1 LYVDHRFPR
10 KRRSHALLQPRRRHA
25 PTVERKVALS
35 ALRRSRLPLLLA
47 LALVVPTLGV
57 TACGGDEAS
66 GTDESA
72 QQLINQTFSG
82 EKKVD
87 SGKVNLNLGAKLEA
101 TGAASSQLEGPI
113 SLKLTGPFQSQGED
127 KLPEVDFDM
136 TISAGGQKFTAGAVT
151 TNDKAFIAYQGTE
164 YRIPQDQFE
173 RYKRQVERES
183 RQQNKNQQNQ
193 FDLAS
198 LGVNPRDWL
207 QNPKKEGEEE
217 VGGAETVHVS
227 ADVRIGALLKDLN
240 DLIRRAGRL
249 GLESDQVPQRIPE
262 RTQRQIEESVK
273 SAQFDLWTGKDDKIM
288 RRLEIEFSF
297 DLPEELRTQAQ
308 GVSGG
313 TVDIKVEIA
322 ELNEDQEIKVP
333 TKSRPLSELQS
344 QLGVSALGLG
354 EGLGSGSS
362 GSGSSGSGSGGGSS
376 GGSSSGGGS
385 SGSGSSGS
393 SGGGTDLGTGGD
405 PNIDSAR
412 SERYLKC
419 LSDAKRPADIEKC
432 SAILEK

>member
-1 LYVDHRFPR
+1 M
-10 KRRSHALLQPRRRHA
+10 
-25 PTVERKVALS
+25 
-35 ALRRSRLPLLLA
+35 
-47 LALVVPTLGV
+47 PTLV
-57 TACGGDEAS
+57 LAACGGDDA

-87 SGKVNLNLGAKLEA
+87 SGKVNLDLSAKLEA
-101 TGAASSQLEGPI
+101 TGAAASQLEGPV

-151 TNDKAFIAYQGTE
+151 TNDQAFIAYQGTD
-164 YRIPQDQFE
+164 YRIPQGQFE

-183 RQQNKNQQNQ
+183 RQQNNEQQNQ

-207 QNPKKEGEEE
+207 QNPKKEGDED

-249 GLESDQVPQRIPE
+249 GLQNEQVPERIPE
-262 RTQRQIEESVK
+262 RTLRQIEESVK
-273 SAQFDLWTGKDDKIM
+273 TAQFDLWTGKDDKIM

-297 DLPEELRTQAQ
+297 DLPEELQGQAQ

-313 TVDIKVEIA
+313 TVDMKVEIA
-322 ELNEDQEIKVP
+322 ELNEDQEIEVP
-333 TKSRPLSELQS
+333 KKSRPLSELQS
-344 QLGVSALGLG
+344 QLGVGALGLG
-354 EGLGSGSS
+354 EGLGGGS
-362 GSGSSGSGSGGGSS
+362 SGGGSS
-376 GGSSSGGGS
+376 GGSSSGGSS
-385 SGSGSSGS
+385 SGGGSSGS

-405 PNIDSAR
+405 PSVNSER

-432 SAILEK
+432 SSILEK

>member
-1 LYVDHRFPR
+1 M
-10 KRRSHALLQPRRRHA
+10 
-25 PTVERKVALS
+25 S

-47 LALVVPTLGV
+47 LALVVPTLALA
-57 TACGGDEAS
+57 ACGGDDS

-87 SGKVNLNLGAKLEA
+87 SGKVNLDLSAKLEA
-101 TGAASSQLEGPI
+101 TGAAASQLEGPI

-151 TNDKAFIAYQGTE
+151 TNDQAFISYQRTD
-164 YRIPQDQFE
+164 YRIPQDQFD

-183 RQQNKNQQNQ
+183 RQQNNEQQNQ

-207 QNPKKEGEEE
+207 QDPKKEGEED
-217 VGGAETVHVS
+217 VGGVETVHVS
-227 ADVRIGALLKDLN
+227 ADVRVGALLKDVN

-249 GLESDQVPQRIPE
+249 GLQNEQVPQRIPE

-273 SAQFDLWTGKDDKIM
+273 TAQFDLWTGKDDKIM

-297 DLPEELRTQAQ
+297 DLPEELRGQAQ

-313 TVDIKVEIA
+313 TVDMNVEIT
-322 ELNEDQEIKVP
+322 ELNEDQEIEVP
-333 TKSRPLSELQS
+333 KKSRPLSELQS
-344 QLGVSALGLG
+344 QLGVGALGLG
-354 EGLGSGSS
+354 EGLGGGSS
-362 GSGSSGSGSGGGSS
+362 GGGSGGGSS
-376 GGSSSGGGS
+376 GGGSSGGGS
-385 SGSGSSGS
+385 SGGGSSGGGSSGS

-405 PNIDSAR
+405 PSVNSER

-432 SAILEK
+432 SSILEE

>member
-1 LYVDHRFPR
+1 M
-10 KRRSHALLQPRRRHA
+10 
-25 PTVERKVALS
+25 S
-35 ALRRSRLPLLLA
+35 ALRRSRLLLLLLA
-47 LALVVPTLGV
+47 LALVAPTLV
-57 TACGGDEAS
+57 LAACGGDDA

-87 SGKVNLNLGAKLEA
+87 SGKVNLDLSAKLEA
-101 TGAASSQLEGPI
+101 TGAAASQLEGPI

-151 TNDKAFIAYQGTE
+151 TNDQAFISYQGTN

-183 RQQNKNQQNQ
+183 RQQNKEQQNQ

-207 QNPKKEGEEE
+207 QNPKNEGEEE

-227 ADVRIGALLKDLN
+227 ADVRIGALLKDVN

-249 GLESDQVPQRIPE
+249 GLQNEQVPQRIPE

-273 SAQFDLWTGKDDKIM
+273 TAQFDLWTGKDDKIM

-297 DLPEELRTQAQ
+297 DLPEELRDQAQ

-313 TVDIKVEIA
+313 TVDMKVEIA
-322 ELNEDQEIKVP
+322 ELNEDQEIEVP
-333 TKSRPLSELQS
+333 KKSRPLSELQS
-344 QLGVSALGLG
+344 QLGVGALGLG
-354 EGLGSGSS
+354 EGLGGGSS
-362 GSGSSGSGSGGGSS
+362 GGGSSSGSSS
-376 GGSSSGGGS
+376 GGSSSGG
-385 SGSGSSGS
+385 GS

-405 PNIDSAR
+405 PSVNSQR
-412 SERYLKC
+412 SERYLQC

-432 SAILEK
+432 SSILEK

>member
-1 LYVDHRFPR
+1 MGRPSKGRSALPAR
-10 KRRSHALLQPRRRHA
+10 RRSPL
-25 PTVERKVALS
+25 
-35 ALRRSRLPLLLA
+35 LLLA
-47 LALVVPTLGV
+47 LALIVPTLV
-57 TACGGDEAS
+57 LAACGGEDGGS
-66 GTDESA
+66 NESA
-72 QQLINQTFSG
+72 QQLIDQTFSG

-87 SGKVNLNLGAKLEA
+87 SGKVNMDLSAKLEA
-101 TGAASSQLEGPI
+101 TGAAASQLEGPI
-113 SLKLTGPFQSQGED
+113 TLKLTGPFQSRGED

-151 TNDKAFIAYQGTE
+151 TNDQAFIGYQGTN
-164 YRIPQDQFE
+164 YRIPKDQFE

-183 RQQNKNQQNQ
+183 RQQGNEQQNQ

-207 QNPKKEGEEE
+207 SNPTKEGEEE
-217 VGGAETVHVS
+217 VGGAQTEHVS
-227 ADVRIGALLKDLN
+227 ADVRIGALLKDVN

-249 GLESDQVPQRIPE
+249 GLENEQVPQRIPE
-262 RTQRQIEESVK
+262 RTMRQIEESVK
-273 SAQFDLWTGKDDKIM
+273 QAQFDLWTGKDDKIM

-297 DLPEELRTQAQ
+297 DLPEELQTQAQ

-322 ELNEDQEIKVP
+322 DLNKDQEIEVP
-333 TKSRPLSELQS
+333 KQARPLSELQN
-344 QLGVSALGLG
+344 QLGIGALGLG
-354 EGLGSGSS
+354 EGLGGGSS
-362 GSGSSGSGSGGGSS
+362 GGSSGGGSS
-376 GGSSSGGGS
+376 GGSPGGSSGGGS
-385 SGSGSSGS
+385 GGS
-393 SGGGTDLGTGGD
+393 SGGGSDLGTGGD
-405 PNIDSAR
+405 PSVNSER

>member
-1 LYVDHRFPR
+1 MSV
-10 KRRSHALLQPRRRHA
+10 
-25 PTVERKVALS
+25 
-35 ALRRSRLPLLLA
+35 LRRSRLPLLLA
-47 LALVVPTLGV
+47 LALIVPTLVV

-87 SGKVNLNLGAKLEA
+87 SGKVNLDLSAKLEA
-101 TGAASSQLEGPI
+101 TGAAASQLEGPI

-151 TNDKAFIAYQGTE
+151 TDDQAFISYQGTE
-164 YRIPQDQFE
+164 YKIPQDQFE
-173 RYKRQVERES
+173 RYRRQVERES
-183 RQQNKNQQNQ
+183 RQNQDQQNQ

-207 QNPKKEGEEE
+207 RNPKKEGEEE

-227 ADVRIGALLKDLN
+227 ADVRIGALLKDVN

-273 SAQFDLWTGKDDKIM
+273 TAQFDLWTGKDDKIM

-297 DLPEELRTQAQ
+297 DLPEELRAQAQ

-333 TKSRPLSELQS
+333 DE
-344 QLGVSALGLG
+344 VSAALGASEPARG
-354 EGLGSGSS
+354 EC
-362 GSGSSGSGSGGGSS
+362 
-376 GGSSSGGGS
+376 
-385 SGSGSSGS
+385 
-393 SGGGTDLGTGGD
+393 
-405 PNIDSAR
+405 AR
-412 SERYLKC
+412 
-419 LSDAKRPADIEKC
+419 PG
-432 SAILEK
+432 

>member
-1 LYVDHRFPR
+1 
-10 KRRSHALLQPRRRHA
+10 
-25 PTVERKVALS
+25 LS

-47 LALVVPTLGV
+47 LVLIVPTLV
-57 TACGGDEAS
+57 LAACGSDDG

-72 QQLINQTFSG
+72 QQLIDQTFSG

-87 SGKVNLNLGAKLEA
+87 SGKVNLDLGAKLEA
-101 TGAASSQLEGPI
+101 TGAAASQLEGPI

-127 KLPEVDFDM
+127 KLPDVDFDM

-151 TNDKAFIAYQGTE
+151 TNDQAFIAYQGTE

-183 RQQNKNQQNQ
+183 RQQNKDQQNQ

-207 QNPKKEGEEE
+207 RNPKKEGEED
-217 VGGAETVHVS
+217 VGGAKTVHVS
-227 ADVRIGALLKDLN
+227 ADVRIGALLKDVN

-273 SAQFDLWTGKDDKIM
+273 TAQFDLWTGKDDKIM

-322 ELNEDQEIKVP
+322 ELNEDQEIEVP
-333 TKSRPLSELQS
+333 KKSRPLSELQS
-344 QLGVSALGLG
+344 QLGVGALGLG
-354 EGLGSGSS
+354 EGL
-362 GSGSSGSGSGGGSS
+362 

-385 SGSGSSGS
+385 SGGGSGGGSSSGGDSSGGGSSGS
-393 SGGGTDLGTGGD
+393 SGGTDLGTGGD
-405 PNIDSAR
+405 PSVNSER
-412 SERYLKC
+412 SERYLRC

>member
-1 LYVDHRFPR
+1 MLVLAVP
-10 KRRSHALLQPRRRHA
+10 ALGL
-25 PTVERKVALS
+25 
-35 ALRRSRLPLLLA
+35 
-47 LALVVPTLGV
+47 
-57 TACGGDEAS
+57 TACGSSAG
-66 GTDESA
+66 GTNESA
-72 QQLINQTFSG
+72 QQLIDRTFSG

-87 SGKVNLNLGAKLEA
+87 SGKVNLDLSAKLEA

-151 TNDKAFIAYQGTE
+151 TNDQAFISYQGTD
-164 YRIPQDQFE
+164 YRIPQGQFE

-183 RQQNKNQQNQ
+183 RQQNSQQQNQ

-207 QNPKKEGEEE
+207 SNPTKEGEEE

-249 GLESDQVPQRIPE
+249 GLESEQVPQRIPE
-262 RTQRQIEESVK
+262 RTMRQIEESVK
-273 SAQFDLWTGKDDKIM
+273 EAKFDLWTGKDDKIM

-297 DLPEELRTQAQ
+297 DFPEELRNQAQ

-313 TVDIKVEIA
+313 TVDIKVEVA
-322 ELNEDQEIKVP
+322 DLNKDQEIKVP
-333 TKSRPLSELQS
+333 KTARPLSELQN
-344 QLGVSALGLG
+344 QLGLGALGLG
-354 EGLGSGSS
+354 EGLGGGSG
-362 GSGSSGSGSGGGSS
+362 GSSGSGSGGSS
-376 GGSSSGGGS
+376 GGSSGGGS
-385 SGSGSSGS
+385 GSS

-405 PNIDSAR
+405 PSVNSER

>member
-1 LYVDHRFPR
+1 
-10 KRRSHALLQPRRRHA
+10 
-25 PTVERKVALS
+25 LS

-47 LALVVPTLGV
+47 LALAVPTLGV

-87 SGKVNLNLGAKLEA
+87 SGKVNLDLSAKLEA
-101 TGAASSQLEGPI
+101 TGAAASQLEGPI

-151 TNDKAFIAYQGTE
+151 TDDQAFIAYQGTE
-164 YRIPQDQFE
+164 YKIPQGQFE
-173 RYKRQVERES
+173 RYRRQVERES
-183 RQQNKNQQNQ
+183 RQNQDQQNQ

-227 ADVRIGALLKDLN
+227 ADVRIGALLKDVN
-240 DLIRRAGRL
+240 DLIRRAGQL
-249 GLESDQVPQRIPE
+249 GLENDQVPQRIPE

-273 SAQFDLWTGKDDKIM
+273 TAQFDLWTGKDDKIM

-297 DLPEELRTQAQ
+297 DLPEELRDQAQ

-333 TKSRPLSELQS
+333 EKSRPLSELQS

-354 EGLGSGSS
+354 EGLG
-362 GSGSSGSGSGGGSS
+362 
-376 GGSSSGGGS
+376 GSSSGGGS
-385 SGSGSSGS
+385 SGGGSQSGSSSGGGSSGGGSSGS

-405 PNIDSAR
+405 PSVNSER

>member
-1 LYVDHRFPR
+1 M
-10 KRRSHALLQPRRRHA
+10 
-25 PTVERKVALS
+25 S

-66 GTDESA
+66 GTDETA

-87 SGKVNLNLGAKLEA
+87 SGKLNLDLSAKLEA
-101 TGAASSQLEGPI
+101 TGAAASQLEGPI

-136 TISAGGQKFTAGAVT
+136 TVSAGGQKFTAGAVT
-151 TNDKAFIAYQGTE
+151 TDDQAFISYQGTE
-164 YRIPQDQFE
+164 YKIPQDQFE
-173 RYKRQVERES
+173 RYRRQVERES
-183 RQQNKNQQNQ
+183 RQNQDQQNQ

-227 ADVRIGALLKDLN
+227 ADVRIGALLKDVN

-273 SAQFDLWTGKDDKIM
+273 TAQFDLWTGKDDKIM

-297 DLPEELRTQAQ
+297 DLPEELRAQAQ

-333 TKSRPLSELQS
+333 EKSRPLSELQA
-344 QLGVSALGLG
+344 QLGGSALGLG
-354 EGLGSGSS
+354 EGLGGGS
-362 GSGSSGSGSGGGSS
+362 SGGGSS
-376 GGSSSGGGS
+376 GGGSQSGSSSGGGS
-385 SGSGSSGS
+385 SGGGSSGS

-405 PNIDSAR
+405 PSVNSER

>member
-1 LYVDHRFPR
+1 
-10 KRRSHALLQPRRRHA
+10 
-25 PTVERKVALS
+25 LS

-47 LALVVPTLGV
+47 LALVVPTLALA
-57 TACGGDEAS
+57 ACGGDDS

-87 SGKVNLNLGAKLEA
+87 SGKVNLDLSAKLEA
-101 TGAASSQLEGPI
+101 TGAAASQLEGPI

-151 TNDKAFIAYQGTE
+151 TNDQAFISYQRTD
-164 YRIPQDQFE
+164 YRIPQDQFD

-183 RQQNKNQQNQ
+183 RQQNNEQQNQ

-207 QNPKKEGEEE
+207 QNPKKESEED
-217 VGGAETVHVS
+217 VGGVETVHVS
-227 ADVRIGALLKDLN
+227 ADVRVGALLKDVN

-249 GLESDQVPQRIPE
+249 GLQNEQVPQRIPE

-273 SAQFDLWTGKDDKIM
+273 TAQFDLWTGKDDKIM

-297 DLPEELRTQAQ
+297 DLPEELRGQAQ

-313 TVDIKVEIA
+313 TVDMNVEIT
-322 ELNEDQEIKVP
+322 ELNEDQEIEVP
-333 TKSRPLSELQS
+333 KKSRPLSELQS
-344 QLGVSALGLG
+344 QLGVGALGLG
-354 EGLGSGSS
+354 EGLGGGSS
-362 GSGSSGSGSGGGSS
+362 GGGSGGGSSSGSSS
-376 GGSSSGGGS
+376 GGSSSGG
-385 SGSGSSGS
+385 GSSGS

-405 PNIDSAR
+405 PSVNSER

-432 SAILEK
+432 SSILEE

>member
-1 LYVDHRFPR
+1 M
-10 KRRSHALLQPRRRHA
+10 
-25 PTVERKVALS
+25 S

-72 QQLINQTFSG
+72 QQLIDQTFSG

-87 SGKVNLNLGAKLEA
+87 SGKVNLDLSAKLEA
-101 TGAASSQLEGPI
+101 TGAAASQLEGPI

-151 TNDKAFIAYQGTE
+151 TDDQAFIAYQGTE
-164 YRIPQDQFE
+164 YKIPQDQFE
-173 RYKRQVERES
+173 RYRRQVERES
-183 RQQNKNQQNQ
+183 RQNQGQQNQ

-207 QNPKKEGEEE
+207 RNPKKEGEED
-217 VGGAETVHVS
+217 VGGAKTVHVS
-227 ADVRIGALLKDLN
+227 SDVRIGALLKDVN

-273 SAQFDLWTGKDDKIM
+273 TARFDLWTGKDDKIM

-333 TKSRPLSELQS
+333 KKSRPLSELQS

-354 EGLGSGSS
+354 EGLG
-362 GSGSSGSGSGGGSS
+362 
-376 GGSSSGGGS
+376 GSSSGGGS
-385 SGSGSSGS
+385 SGGGSQSGSSSGGGSSGGGSSGS

-405 PNIDSAR
+405 PSINSER
-412 SERYLKC
+412 SERYLRC

>member
-1 LYVDHRFPR
+1 M
-10 KRRSHALLQPRRRHA
+10 
-25 PTVERKVALS
+25 
-35 ALRRSRLPLLLA
+35 
-47 LALVVPTLGV
+47 

-72 QQLINQTFSG
+72 QQLIDQTFSG

-87 SGKVNLNLGAKLEA
+87 SGKVNLDLAAKLEA
-101 TGAASSQLEGPI
+101 TGAAASQLEGPI
-113 SLKLTGPFQSQGED
+113 SLKLTGPFQSQGEN

-151 TNDKAFIAYQGTE
+151 TNDEAFISYQGTE
-164 YRIPQDQFE
+164 YKIPQDQFE
-173 RYKRQVERES
+173 RYRRQVERES
-183 RQQNKNQQNQ
+183 RQNPDRQNQ

-227 ADVRIGALLKDLN
+227 ADVRVGALLKDVN

-249 GLESDQVPQRIPE
+249 GLENDQVPQRIPE

-273 SAQFDLWTGKDDKIM
+273 TAQFDLWTGKDDKIM

-297 DLPEELRTQAQ
+297 DLPEELRAQAQ

-322 ELNEDQEIKVP
+322 ELNEDQEIKAP
-333 TKSRPLSELQS
+333 KESRPLSELQS

-354 EGLGSGSS
+354 EGLG
-362 GSGSSGSGSGGGSS
+362 
-376 GGSSSGGGS
+376 GSSSGGGS
-385 SGSGSSGS
+385 SGGGSSGGGSSGGGSSGGGSSGS

-405 PNIDSAR
+405 PSVNSER

>member
-1 LYVDHRFPR
+1 
-10 KRRSHALLQPRRRHA
+10 
-25 PTVERKVALS
+25 LS

-47 LALVVPTLGV
+47 LVLIVPTLV
-57 TACGGDEAS
+57 LAACGSDDDG

-72 QQLINQTFSG
+72 QQLIDQTFSG
-82 EKKVD
+82 EKEVD
-87 SGKVNLNLGAKLEA
+87 SGKVNLDLGAKLEA
-101 TGAASSQLEGPI
+101 TGAAASELEGPI

-151 TNDKAFIAYQGTE
+151 TNNQAFIGYQGTE

-183 RQQNKNQQNQ
+183 RQQNKDQQNQ

-207 QNPKKEGEEE
+207 RNPKKEGEED
-217 VGGAETVHVS
+217 VGGANTVHVS
-227 ADVRIGALLKDLN
+227 ADVRIGALLKDVN

-249 GLESDQVPQRIPE
+249 GLDSEQVPQRIPE

-273 SAQFDLWTGKDDKIM
+273 TAQFDLWTGKDDKIM

-322 ELNEDQEIKVP
+322 ELNEDQEIEVP
-333 TKSRPLSELQS
+333 KKSRPLSELQS
-344 QLGVSALGLG
+344 QLGVDALGLG
-354 EGLGSGSS
+354 EGL
-362 GSGSSGSGSGGGSS
+362 

-385 SGSGSSGS
+385 SGGGSAGGGSSGGGSSGS
-393 SGGGTDLGTGGD
+393 SGGTDLGTGGD
-405 PNIDSAR
+405 PSVNSER
-412 SERYLKC
+412 SERYLRC